1 MERQM
6 KDLDYFMAN
15 PEEFEKLSDED
26 RMLLANGEPVEGEI
40 TGESPDADSTTAE
53 TEEQGNEGQEAEG
66 QAEEAVVLAKDG
78 KHTIPFDELQK
89 ARDAAAFWQ
98 AQAEEAK
105 QAIQQKREAFEQSQQ
120 VDLKSLRKQLRDATL
135 LNDEDLIDDLESQ
148 IDAELVR
155 VAQATAQQQFSA
167 AMAAANEQAEQRAIT
182 STAES
187 LIAKYPALDHT
198 KPTANAEAIAVVQAL
213 SAMYAND
220 RPRATALSDAVAKVA
235 SMFGMDG
242 GSQTD
247 LSDAAAK
254 ADKVIAVAKAKPK
267 VPSSMASIP
276 SAPTPPTDEM
286 QAIGQM
292 SPQQMQD
299 KMMEM
304 PREKIL
310 ALLARQM

>member
-1 MERQM
+1 M
-6 KDLDYFMAN
+6 KDLAYFEAN
-15 PEEFEKLSDED
+15 PDEFEALSDED

-40 TGESPDADSTTAE
+40 AGESPDADSTDDA
-53 TEEQGNEGQEAEG
+53 EEQGDEGQEAEG
-66 QAEEAVVLAKDG
+66 QAEEQVVLAKDG

-105 QAIQQKREAFEQSQQ
+105 QAIQQKQEAFEQSQQ

-135 LNDEDLIDDLESQ
+135 LDDEALIDDLESQ

-167 AMAAANEQAEQRAIT
+167 AMAAANEQAEQRAIA
-182 STAES
+182 SAAES

-220 RPRATALSDAVAKVA
+220 RPRATALSDAVTKVA

-242 GSQTD
+242 NSQPD

-254 ADKVIAVAKAKPK
+254 ADKAIAAAKAKPK

-292 SPQQMQD
+292 SIQQMQD
-299 KMMEM
+299 KMMDM

>member
-1 MERQM
+1 M

-40 TGESPDADSTTAE
+40 AGKSPDADSTTAE
-53 TEEQGNEGQEAEG
+53 TEERGNEGQEAEG
-66 QAEEAVVLAKDG
+66 QAEEQVVLAKDG

-105 QAIQQKREAFEQSQQ
+105 QAIQQRQEALERSQQ

-135 LNDEDLIDDLESQ
+135 LDDEALIDDLESQ
-148 IDAELVR
+148 IDAEMVR

-167 AMAAANEQAEQRAIT
+167 AMAAANEQAEQRAI
-182 STAES
+182 SSAAES

-242 GSQTD
+242 NSQPD

-254 ADKVIAVAKAKPK
+254 ADKAIAAAKAKPK

-292 SPQQMQD
+292 SVQQMQD
-299 KMMEM
+299 RMMDM

>member
-1 MERQM
+1 M

-53 TEEQGNEGQEAEG
+53 TEEQGDEGQEAEG

-105 QAIQQKREAFEQSQQ
+105 QAIQQKREVFEQSQQ

-135 LNDEDLIDDLESQ
+135 LDDEALVEDLESQ

-167 AMAAANEQAEQRAIT
+167 AMAEANEQAEQRAIA
-182 STAES
+182 SAAES

-220 RPRATALSDAVAKVA
+220 RPRATALSDAVTKVA

-242 GSQTD
+242 GNIQPD

-254 ADKVIAVAKAKPK
+254 ADKAIAAAKAKPK

-299 KMMEM
+299 KMMDM

>member
-1 MERQM
+1 M

-53 TEEQGNEGQEAEG
+53 TEEQGDEGQEAEG

-105 QAIQQKREAFEQSQQ
+105 QAIQQRQEALEQSQQ

-135 LNDEDLIDDLESQ
+135 LDDEALIDDLESQ
-148 IDAELVR
+148 IDAEMVR

-167 AMAAANEQAEQRAIT
+167 AMAAANEQAEQRAI
-182 STAES
+182 SSAAES

-242 GSQTD
+242 NSQPD

-254 ADKVIAVAKAKPK
+254 ADKAIAAAKAKPK

-292 SPQQMQD
+292 SVQQMQD
-299 KMMEM
+299 RMMDM

>member
-1 MERQM
+1 M
-6 KDLDYFMAN
+6 KDLAYFEAN
-15 PEEFEKLSDED
+15 PDEFEALSDED
-26 RMLLANGEPVEGEI
+26 RMLLANGDPVEGEI
-40 TGESPDADSTTAE
+40 SGESPDADSTTDE
-53 TEEQGNEGQEAEG
+53 TEEQGDESQEDGGQSAE
-66 QAEEAVVLAKDG
+66 QVVLAKDG
-78 KHTIPFDELQK
+78 RHTIPFDELQK
-89 ARDAAAFWQ
+89 AREAAAFWQ

-105 QAIQQKREAFEQSQQ
+105 QAIQQRQESQVQHQQ
-120 VDLKSLRKQLRDATL
+120 VDLKALRRQLREATL
-135 LNDEDLIDDLESQ
+135 LDDEEQIDDIESQ

-155 VAQATAQQQFSA
+155 IAQATAQQQFYA
-167 AMAAANEQAEQRAIT
+167 AMAAENEQAEQQAIT

-187 LIAKYPALDHT
+187 LIAKYPELDHT
-198 KPTANAEAIAVVQAL
+198 KPTANAEAIAMVQAL

-220 RPRATALSDAVAKVA
+220 RPRVSALSDAVAKVA
-235 SMFGMDG
+235 SLFGMDNN
-242 GSQTD
+242 QPD
-247 LSDAAAK
+247 ISDAATRAE
-254 ADKVIAVAKAKPK
+254 KVISAAKAKQR

-276 SAPTPPTDEM
+276 SAPTPPSDEM

>member
-1 MERQM
+1 M

-40 TGESPDADSTTAE
+40 AGESPDADSTTAE
-53 TEEQGNEGQEAEG
+53 TEEQGDEGQEAEG
-66 QAEEAVVLAKDG
+66 QAEEQVVLAKDG

-105 QAIQQKREAFEQSQQ
+105 QAIQQRQEALERSQQ

-135 LNDEDLIDDLESQ
+135 LDDEALIDDLESQ
-148 IDAELVR
+148 IDAEMVR

-167 AMAAANEQAEQRAIT
+167 AMAAANEQAEQRAI
-182 STAES
+182 SSAAES

-242 GSQTD
+242 NSQPD

-254 ADKVIAVAKAKPK
+254 ADKAIAAAKAKPK

-292 SPQQMQD
+292 SVQQMQD
-299 KMMEM
+299 RMMDM

>member
-1 MERQM
+1 M
-6 KDLDYFMAN
+6 KDLDYFIAN
-15 PEEFEKLSDED
+15 PEEFDKLSDED

-40 TGESPDADSTTAE
+40 AGESPDADSTDDA
-53 TEEQGNEGQEAEG
+53 EEQGDEGQEAEG
-66 QAEEAVVLAKDG
+66 QAEEQVVLAKDG

-135 LNDEDLIDDLESQ
+135 LDDEALVEDLESQ
-148 IDAELVR
+148 IDAEMVR

-167 AMAAANEQAEQRAIT
+167 AMAAANEQAEQRAIA
-182 STAES
+182 SAAES

-242 GSQTD
+242 NSQPD

-254 ADKVIAVAKAKPK
+254 ADKVIAAAKAKPK

-292 SPQQMQD
+292 SIQQMQD
-299 KMMEM
+299 KMMDM

>member
-1 MERQM
+1 M

-40 TGESPDADSTTAE
+40 AGESPDADSTTAE

-66 QAEEAVVLAKDG
+66 QAKEAVVLAKDG

-135 LNDEDLIDDLESQ
+135 LDDEALIDDLESQ

-254 ADKVIAVAKAKPK
+254 ADKVIAAAKAKPK

>member
-1 MERQM
+1 M
-6 KDLDYFMAN
+6 KDLAYFEAN
-15 PEEFEKLSDED
+15 PDEFEALSDED
-26 RMLLANGEPVEGEI
+26 RMLLANGDPVEGEI
-40 TGESPDADSTTAE
+40 TGESPNADSTTAE
-53 TEEQGNEGQEAEG
+53 TEKQGNEGQKAEG

-105 QAIQQKREAFEQSQQ
+105 QAIQQKRESFEQQSQK
-120 VDLKSLRKQLRDATL
+120 VDLKDLRRQLRDANL
-135 LNDEDLIDDLESQ
+135 LNDEDLIEDLEGQ

-167 AMAAANEQAEQRAIT
+167 AMAAANEQAEQQAIV
-182 STAES
+182 SAAES

-220 RPRATALSDAVAKVA
+220 RPRATALSDAVTKVA

-242 GSQTD
+242 NSQPD

-254 ADKVIAVAKAKPK
+254 ADKAIAAAKAKPK

-276 SAPTPPTDEM
+276 SAPTPPSDEM

>member
-1 MERQM
+1 M

-40 TGESPDADSTTAE
+40 AGESPDADSTTAE

-105 QAIQQKREAFEQSQQ
+105 QAIQQRQEALEQSQQ

-135 LNDEDLIDDLESQ
+135 LDDEALIDDLESQ
-148 IDAELVR
+148 IDAEMVR

-167 AMAAANEQAEQRAIT
+167 AMAAANEQAEQRAI
-182 STAES
+182 SSAAES

-242 GSQTD
+242 NSQPD

-254 ADKVIAVAKAKPK
+254 ADKAIAAAKAKPK

-292 SPQQMQD
+292 SVQQMQD
-299 KMMEM
+299 RMMDM

>member
-1 MERQM
+1 M

-40 TGESPDADSTTAE
+40 AGESPDADSTDDA
-53 TEEQGNEGQEAEG
+53 EEQGDEGQEAEG

-135 LNDEDLIDDLESQ
+135 LDDEALIDDLESQ

-220 RPRATALSDAVAKVA
+220 RPRAIALSDAVAKVA
-235 SMFGMDG
+235 GMFGMDG
-242 GSQTD
+242 NSQPD

-254 ADKVIAVAKAKPK
+254 ADKVIAAAKAKPK

>member
-1 MERQM
+1 M

-53 TEEQGNEGQEAEG
+53 TEEQGDEGQEAEG
-66 QAEEAVVLAKDG
+66 QTEEQVVLAKDG

-135 LNDEDLIDDLESQ
+135 LDDEALIDDLESQ
-148 IDAELVR
+148 IDAEMVR

-167 AMAAANEQAEQRAIT
+167 AMAAANEQAEQRAIA
-182 STAES
+182 SAAES

-220 RPRATALSDAVAKVA
+220 RPRATALSDAVTKVA

-242 GSQTD
+242 NIQPD

-254 ADKVIAVAKAKPK
+254 ADKAIAAAKAKPK
-267 VPSSMASIP
+267 IPSSMASIP

-292 SPQQMQD
+292 SVQQMQD
-299 KMMEM
+299 RMMDM

>member
-1 MERQM
+1 M
-6 KDLDYFMAN
+6 KDLAYFEAN
-15 PEEFEKLSDED
+15 PDEFEALSDED

-40 TGESPDADSTTAE
+40 TGESPDADSTDD
-53 TEEQGNEGQEAEG
+53 TEEQGDEGQEAEG

-105 QAIQQKREAFEQSQQ
+105 QAIQQRQEALEQSQQ

-135 LNDEDLIDDLESQ
+135 LDDEALIDDLESQ
-148 IDAELVR
+148 IDAEMVR

-167 AMAAANEQAEQRAIT
+167 AMAAANEQAEQRAI
-182 STAES
+182 SSAAES

-242 GSQTD
+242 NSQPD

-254 ADKVIAVAKAKPK
+254 ADKAIAAAKAKPK

-292 SPQQMQD
+292 STQHMQD